1 METAREQQG
10 EAVTGIPTGLDALD
24 EVTEGWQD
32 GDLIYLGGRPSMGKS
47 SLAIRTLMAA
57 AKRGLGAGLVSA
69 EMQPRR
75 LTSRAIHQEA
85 KVDSN
90 QQTYDSDQMQRLGN
104 AADRTRDLPLFLTE
118 QTGIDIENLVGLFRR
133 MVLEK
138 KCSLLSFDYFQLLQ
152 PPSGHRGDKQEYL
165 PAASS
170 RLKGLAKELGVPI
183 LVLSQL
189 NRAVE
194 NRGGRHRPRLSD
206 LRATGSM
213 EQDADVVIFVHRP
226 EMYGIDIDA
235 NGNSTDGIA
244 ELLVKKNRNGETGT
258 AVTVFKEEHT
268 NFYDLEPGHDRRAA
282 TPDDE
287 APF

>member
-1 METAREQQG
+1 M
-10 EAVTGIPTGLDALD
+10 
-24 EVTEGWQD
+24 
-32 GDLIYLGGRPSMGKS
+32 
-47 SLAIRTLMAA
+47 
-57 AKRGLGAGLVSA
+57 
-69 EMQPRR
+69 
-75 LTSRAIHQEA
+75 
-85 KVDSN
+85 
-90 QQTYDSDQMQRLGN
+90 
-104 AADRTRDLPLFLTE
+104 
-118 QTGIDIENLVGLFRR
+118 
-133 MVLEK
+133 
-138 KCSLLSFDYFQLLQ
+138 
-152 PPSGHRGDKQEYL
+152 

-206 LRATGSM
+206 LRARGSM